1 MATTLFLTHRMPY
14 PPNKGDKLRA
24 YQVLNHWTKQHKVF
38 LGCFVDDEED
48 WQHKDLLCE
57 RCAGTHFA
65 RLHPTLALLRAS
77 GAFLTNDPLSLLYYR
92 DQGVATWVRRVLA
105 TEKPECAFV
114 FSSVMA
120 QYLLGAVPP
129 PARLLVDF
137 VDVDS
142 EKWAEYAATKTFPTR
157 EVYRREAR
165 QLLRFDRRVA
175 RQADASIFVSE
186 PEAALFRERAP
197 EVQEKVVVIPN
208 GVDSTYFSPENA
220 GLEPK
225 LGGTP
230 VIVFSGRMDYRPNVD
245 AVVWFSDAVLPRL
258 RERFPN
264 ATFLIVGAQPSATV
278 RALSHRPGIVV
289 TGTVP
294 DVRPY
299 LGYADAV
306 VAPMR
311 IGRGIQNKVLE
322 GMAMA
327 RPVIVTP
334 KALEGI
340 DALPDTHLL
349 LARNSD
355 GFVCSVE
362 KIMDPIFAKTVGAA
376 ARQRILELCNWADS
390 LTRYDRLLGVNG

>member
-1 MATTLFLTHRMPY
+1 MATILFLAHRIPY

-24 YQVLNHWTKQHKVF
+24 YQVLNHWTKHHKVF
-38 LGCFVDDEED
+38 LGCFIDDPED
-48 WQHKDLLCE
+48 LEHRDLPQE
-57 RCAGTHFA
+57 RCAGTYFA
-65 RLHPTLALLRAS
+65 RLHPKVALTRAF
-77 GAFLTNDPLSLLYYR
+77 GAFLTNDPLSLPYYQN
-92 DQGVATWVRRVLA
+92 QGLASWVRRIMAV
-105 TEKPECAFV
+105 EKPEYAFV

-120 QYLLGAVPP
+120 QYLLGAVPSTT
-129 PARLLVDF
+129 RFLVDF

-142 EKWAEYAATKTFPTR
+142 EKWAEYATTRMFPAR
-157 EVYRREAR
+157 QIYRREAR

-175 RQADASIFVSE
+175 RTADASIFVSE

-197 EVQEKVVVIPN
+197 EVREKILVIPN

-230 VIVFSGRMDYRPNVD
+230 VIVFTGRMDYWPNVD
-245 AVVWFSDAVLPRL
+245 AVVWFSDTVLPRL
-258 RERFPN
+258 RDKFPH
-264 ATFLIVGAQPSATV
+264 ATFLIVGAHPSATV
-278 RALSHRPGIVV
+278 CALGSRPGIVV

-299 LGYADAV
+299 VGYADAV

-311 IGRGIQNKVLE
+311 ISRGIQNKVLE

-334 KALEGI
+334 QALEGI
-340 DALPDTHLL
+340 DAVPDTHLL
-349 LARNSD
+349 LARESD
-355 GFVCSVE
+355 GFVRSVE
-362 KIMDPIFAKTVGAA
+362 RIMDPAFAKALGAA
-376 ARQRILELCNWADS
+376 ARRRVLESCDWAD
-390 LTRYDRLLGVNG
+390 LLAKYDRLLG